1 MQRYRV
7 VIMLVLFGVLPVVA
21 AFFVALSF
29 LGDEEP
35 EQTQVEVAPVVEEL
49 EPPPPRPRRRHE
61 RYSRRRGRCRSAR
74 CSARTICPCFLSI
87 RVRSRMTTSS

>member
-29 LGDEEP
+29 LGEQEVEPTQAEVKPVTEEAPPPEEVPEDNDAAAAESEP
-35 EQTQVEVAPVVEEL
+35 EAVAEEG
-49 EPPPPRPRRRHE
+49 
-61 RYSRRRGRCRSAR
+61 SGG
-74 CSARTICPCFLSI
+74 
-87 RVRSRMTTSS
+87 

>member
-29 LGDEEP
+29 LGEEEP
-35 EQTQVEVAPVVEEL
+35 EATRVEVAPVAEEPL
-49 EPPPPRPRRRHE
+49 ARNGVAARAGGPGGGAGAAGRHA
-61 RYSRRRGRCRSAR
+61 AR
-74 CSARTICPCFLSI
+74 QGQT
-87 RVRSRMTTSS
+87 